1 MDEQVLE
8 HLLQILRRGH
18 NRWWLSYSLWPLLTG
33 EEQDHLGRVSG
44 TARGKRGGHP
54 DGPIRRISLMLRR
67 GVVRE
72 RVARDYLDTRR
83 MWVGDME
90 VSGDRTAIFRWV
102 GA

>member
-1 MDEQVLE
+1 MDEQVLN

-18 NRWWLSYSLWPLLTG
+18 NRWWLSYSLWPHLTD
-33 EEQDHLGRVSG
+33 EEQAHLEQVSG

-67 GVVRE
+67 QAVRD
-72 RVARDYLDTRR
+72 RVARDYLETRGV
-83 MWVGDME
+83 WVDDME
-90 VSGDRTAIFRWV
+90 VSGRRTAIFRWV